1 VLEELHASPDFLSWW
16 LERVGVVG
24 EPLAT
29 KFIGAWHSVSHPT
42 LGESD
47 LLLLVG
53 DGNGKRYAVLT
64 ENKIDAPPQAQQGE
78 RYRQR
83 GTAGVEDGRWHDFRT
98 CIIAPKRYLTSSNDV
113 MHYDTQIPYEDIKSW
128 FLSHF
133 PDSKRGTYKVHLLE
147 AAIDQQRRGYT
158 PRMDAQVTAF
168 WTGYWRIAC
177 REFPELTM
185 PEPGPKPAG
194 SSWIELRP
202 SSLGANRHLW
212 HKLTE
217 GFVDLQIDG
226 AAREIEN
233 LKLKNQAILSH
244 DVWLVPT
251 TKSASFR
258 IKVESID
265 HHGDAEAQID
275 RVRAGLRAALK
286 LATLARLVQSV

>member
-1 VLEELHASPDFLSWW
+1 LTRVRDPELPRTVFESLDERDIDLLVLEELHASPDFLSWW

-83 GTAGVEDGRWHDFRT
+83 GTAGVEDGLWHDFRT

-113 MHYDTQIPYEDIKSW
+113 MHYDAQIPYEDIKSW

-133 PDSKRGTYKVHLLE
+133 HDSKRGTYKVRLLE
-147 AAIDQQRRGYT
+147 AAIDQQRR
-158 PRMDAQVTAF
+158 V
-168 WTGYWRIAC
+168 
-177 REFPELTM
+177 FPAKNRYILVHDSGGQTDELVL
-185 PEPGPKPAG
+185 GPAG
-194 SSWIELRP
+194 EL
-202 SSLGANRHLW
+202 G
-212 HKLTE
+212 KL
-217 GFVDLQIDG
+217 
-226 AAREIEN
+226 
-233 LKLKNQAILSH
+233 QA
-244 DVWLVPT
+244 W
-251 TKSASFR
+251 
-258 IKVESID
+258 
-265 HHGDAEAQID
+265 
-275 RVRAGLRAALK
+275 
-286 LATLARLVQSV
+286 